1 LSLILFLV
9 INVFLFLNKIKL
21 WVYFNSKEKSL
32 PISSSKNTTF
42 YITAMVVN
50 MEVIINN
57 FIEQMKKLIIYLG
70 KENVIISIVEN
81 GDSEDKT
88 NDYLKEFQNY
98 LNKNKIINRFVLNHV
113 VDDPRKK
120 IHPFRKFGKLRIQFY
135 AILRNKCLEF
145 LYDLPNLDFNNTKI
159 IFFNDIYFKYEDIIN
174 LISTNNEDYDA
185 VCAMDFSDIF
195 YDRWV
200 SIDLD
205 GNSLLEN
212 FPFFFNKEA
221 QDLIVN
227 HKPIRVFSCWNGV
240 IIFTASPLKNK
251 KLKFRYKRNN
261 KITKNK
267 INNCLNFD
275 YESECTYLHI
285 DLFNLGYT
293 KKFINPNVRVTYQY
307 NLYKKRKYFYP
318 FINDIKSYFYYYL
331 KSLKIKRNKFMSN
344 YKDKNIIFNKMVEN
358 WYIENK

>member
-1 LSLILFLV
+1 MSLILFLV

-120 IHPFRKFGKLRIQFY
+120 
-135 AILRNKCLEF
+135 
-145 LYDLPNLDFNNTKI
+145 NTSFQKI
-159 IFFNDIYFKYEDIIN
+159 
-174 LISTNNEDYDA
+174 
-185 VCAMDFSDIF
+185 
-195 YDRWV
+195 W
-200 SIDLD
+200 
-205 GNSLLEN
+205 
-212 FPFFFNKEA
+212 
-221 QDLIVN
+221 
-227 HKPIRVFSCWNGV
+227 
-240 IIFTASPLKNK
+240 
-251 KLKFRYKRNN
+251 
-261 KITKNK
+261 
-267 INNCLNFD
+267 
-275 YESECTYLHI
+275 
-285 DLFNLGYT
+285 
-293 KKFINPNVRVTYQY
+293 
-307 NLYKKRKYFYP
+307 
-318 FINDIKSYFYYYL
+318 
-331 KSLKIKRNKFMSN
+331 KIKNS
-344 YKDKNIIFNKMVEN
+344 ILC
-358 WYIENK
+358 YIKK